1 MASSDSKP
9 DGGVQLNTI
18 KIMGHEYRIRSDS
31 NPEHLQ
37 EVANYVDGVLRELAR
52 STPNSQDAAVLAALN
67 LASELLQL
75 RQFEAVPRERLQS
88 LIDLVDS
95 A

>member
-1 MASSDSKP
+1 MASIDTRP
-9 DGGVQLNTI
+9 DGGMQLNTI

-31 NPEHLQ
+31 DPEHLQ
-37 EVANYVDGVLRELAR
+37 EVENYVDEVLREIAR
-52 STPNSQDAAVLAALN
+52 STPNTQDAAVLVALN

-75 RQFEAVPRERLQS
+75 RQLQAVPRERLQS